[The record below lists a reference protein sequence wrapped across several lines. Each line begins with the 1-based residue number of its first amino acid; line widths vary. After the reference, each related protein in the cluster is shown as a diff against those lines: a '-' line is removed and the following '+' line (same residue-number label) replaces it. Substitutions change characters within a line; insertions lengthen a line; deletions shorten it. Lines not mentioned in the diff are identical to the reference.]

1 MIGYSYNNGRNGEG
15 IVDLYW
21 SLTTTSR
28 GYDGIS
34 AIDNAINDTSTPLK
48 LYLNTLDRRLIRGGI
63 SICEEAHVNND
74 RLRFQDK

>member
-1 MIGYSYNNGRNGEG
+1 MIGYSYSNGRNGEG

-34 AIDNAINDTSTPLK
+34 TIGNVINDTSTPLK
-48 LYLNTLDRRLIRGGI
+48 LYLKSLDRRLRRGGI
-63 SICEEAHVNND
+63 SIFEEVHA
-74 RLRFQDK
+74 K

>member
-48 LYLNTLDRRLIRGGI
+48 LYLNTPR
-63 SICEEAHVNND
+63 
-74 RLRFQDK
+74 